1 MKKTKFFVS
10 HFVIFIAILTLLAI
24 TNGRAFANF
33 SGINGTTGPQWIALD
48 SANEGSEPEVTA
60 LTYDESGMQVDL
72 QIHGFYIENIEIPN
86 YGWWNRVTLPGQAY
100 LGETGAPDLPVL
112 RRLFSI
118 PGTTDLNVVLENI
131 EYATY
136 GGLKVDPLQPLLK
149 EKDKPTEFQL
159 DEKIYGTNEFY
170 PTGTAS
176 TAIAGI
182 MRGVRLGSLIFKP
195 FQFNPISGVLQVA
208 KKITLKV
215 EFKGYNSENA
225 VLKESRIT
233 SLPFAKVFKKILLN
247 REFLSFTRADLD
259 CGIDYL
265 IIADHNLYNAFSLQ
279 LLKSYHESQG
289 MTVAIVDVSTIGN
302 TADQIK
308 SYIQAEYNSIVP
320 ADLDYVLLVGDV
332 SVIPF
337 KQNAYSGYNSDIWY
351 AWLQGGDY
359 IGDVGLGRFP
369 ARNLTELNNMVN
381 KSLNKHRNYSPGL
394 WQNKTCLIANKEQY
408 PQKYTACKESIFNY
422 TYALYP
428 PIFDKMYGGDPAF
441 NWTNTDLSNMIN
453 DGRGV
458 INYRGHGDTQMFW
471 NWNRSSQ
478 DYTVTNVQGLTN
490 GTKTPIIFSI
500 ACSTLNMESALE
512 TLGEAFMRPSQG
524 AVAFL
529 GAIHPSYTTINHD
542 FDRLLYKGV
551 WDLGLNRI
559 GDLLN
564 SADASLYSLY
574 QDSYVIKNITMY
586 LWLGDPALPLTNYW
600 TVYNPVV
607 HQDNLEGIQCL
618 SPAAVTSMIINKLA
632 DINPSDTV
640 VPASQLE
647 VIDFIDQLTGTQ
659 MANIGSSGANVL
671 TIMEQFT
678 GDGACSIN
686 TNGVWSSHSGV
697 TPTAVQGPFNWSL
710 FRKSNVNQILY
721 DIAYWQQQNQYEAAV
736 PTHGNYCKWVAIE
749 GVSSEVPPSQQPN
762 VNNYPLRGFFID
774 DPSATG
780 GYHKTFKTAH
790 FWKNP
795 AWGYYLPTNGN
806 NYEAII
812 EPPPVSGSVSIVE
825 PFNPQWVEEDNC
837 NPYTLMELASKAVY
851 EMELTQNTNFSTAYE
866 ETFAGEPIWVERID
880 LPDGGYYLVPFHKDQ
895 TQVVSVVILLSKNGQ
910 FIESA
915 YSNEKEGLNF
925 PSNLTKDGQKPEFY
939 WEKGLTSSPYEPLC
953 K

>member
-1 MKKTKFFVS
+1 MKKSTFFVS
-10 HFVIFIAILTLLAI
+10 HLVIFIVMLTLMTV
-24 TNGRAFANF
+24 TNDCLFANSSSV
-33 SGINGTTGPQWIALD
+33 SGSTGAQWIAID
-48 SANEGSEPEVTA
+48 SAQEGSEPEVTA
-60 LTYDESGMQVDL
+60 LSYDESGMQVDL
-72 QIHGFYIENIEIPN
+72 KIHGFYIENIDIP
-86 YGWWNRVTLPGQAY
+86 GFGLWNKITLPGQSY
-100 LGETGAPDLPVL
+100 LAEVGAPDLPVL

-118 PGTTDLNVVLENI
+118 PGTTDLIVNLENVD
-131 EYATY
+131 YTTY
-136 GGLKVDPLQPLLK
+136 GGLKVNPTQPLLK
-149 EKDKPTEFQL
+149 EKDGPVTFQM
-159 DEKIYGTNEFY
+159 DEKIYSTNEFY

-176 TAIAGI
+176 TAITGI
-182 MRGVRLGSLIFKP
+182 MRGVRLGTLEFKP
-195 FQFNPISGVLQVA
+195 FQFNPVNGVLQVA
-208 KKITLKV
+208 RFIRLKV
-215 EFKGYNSENA
+215 EFKGFNSENA

-233 SLPFAKVFKKILLN
+233 SLQFEKIFKKILLN

-308 SYIQAEYNSIVP
+308 SYIQAEYNSVIP

-337 KQNAYSGYNSDIWY
+337 KQNAYLTNESDIWY

-369 ARNLTELNNMVN
+369 ARNITELNNMVT
-381 KSLNKHRNYSPGL
+381 KSLNKHRNSYPGL

-422 TYALYP
+422 AYALYP
-428 PIFDKMYGGDPAF
+428 PVFDKMYGGDPAL
-441 NWTNTDLSNMIN
+441 NWSNTDLSNMIN

-458 INYRGHGDTQMFW
+458 INYRGHGSTQNFSSW
-471 NWNRSSQ
+471 NLLNQ
-478 DYTVTNVQGLTN
+478 NYTVADVQGLTN
-490 GTKTPIIFSI
+490 GTKTPIVFSI
-500 ACSTLNMESALE
+500 ACLTLNMESALE
-512 TLGEAFMRPSQG
+512 TLGEAFMRPNKG

-529 GAIHPSYTTINHD
+529 GAIHPSYTTVNHD
-542 FDRLLYKGV
+542 FDKLLYKGV

-564 SADASLYSLY
+564 SVDGSLYALY
-574 QDSYVIKNITMY
+574 QNSYALENITMY

-632 DINPSDTV
+632 DINPADTV

-647 VIDFIDQLTGTQ
+647 VIDFIDPLTGTQ
-659 MANIGSSGANVL
+659 MVNIGSSGTNVL
-671 TIMEQFT
+671 TILEQFT
-678 GDGACSIN
+678 GNGACSIN
-686 TNGVWSSHSGV
+686 TNGVWTTHSGV

-710 FRKSNVNQILY
+710 YRKSNVNQILY

-736 PTHGNYCKWVAIE
+736 PTCGNYCKWVVIE

-780 GYHKTFKTAH
+780 GYQKTFKTAH
-790 FWKNP
+790 FWKDP
-795 AWGYYLPTNGN
+795 SWGYYLPTNGN
-806 NYEAII
+806 NYEAVI
-812 EPPPVSGSVSIVE
+812 EPPPVSGSVAIVE
-825 PFNPQWVEEDNC
+825 PFNPQWVEEENC
-837 NPYTLMELASKAVY
+837 NQYTLMELASKAVY
-851 EMELTQNTNFSTAYE
+851 EMELTQNTNFSIAYE
-866 ETFAGEPIWVERID
+866 ETLPGEPIWVERSDI
-880 LPDGGYYLVPFHKDQ
+880 PDGGYYLVPFYKEQ
-895 TQVVSVVILLSKNGQ
+895 TQVVSVVIILSNNGQ

-915 YSNEKEGLNF
+915 YSNEGLDF
-925 PSNLTKDGQKPEFY
+925 PSNVTKDGPKPNFY